1 MGIKSNNPSE
11 SYFNFF
17 GQSGKDAVG
26 AEPPGGFDASG
37 GTTTESGGY
46 KYHAFTDPNSDNFVV
61 SSVGSSPGAVEYLVV
76 AGGGSGGHSANGN
89 PRNGGGGGVAGGLRH
104 NFPSIPGN

>member
-1 MGIKSNNPSE
+1 MGIKSNNPAE

-17 GQSGKDAVG
+17 GQSGTDAVG

-46 KYHAFTDPNSDNFVV
+46 KYHGRVKALAE
-61 SSVGSSPGAVEYLVV
+61 GARE
-76 AGGGSGGHSANGN
+76 
-89 PRNGGGGGVAGGLRH
+89 GGLL
-104 NFPSIPGN
+104 F